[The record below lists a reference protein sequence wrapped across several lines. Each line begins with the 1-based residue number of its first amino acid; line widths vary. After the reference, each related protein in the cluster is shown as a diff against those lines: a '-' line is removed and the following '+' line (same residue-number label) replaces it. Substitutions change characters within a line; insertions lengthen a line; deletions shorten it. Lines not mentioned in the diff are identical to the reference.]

1 MGLPPLHPRS
11 QSGAR
16 SPILARAVL
25 ALAVALG
32 ASACASIQEFTEA
45 ASYTLLPPEQE
56 EQLGERVAAEFEKQ
70 VTLLDDPV
78 VDEYVSDLGQQ
89 VVAQAQIPQ
98 GIDVNFHVVDDPETV
113 NAVALP
119 GGEIY
124 VFSGLL
130 EAVDSEA
137 ELMGVL
143 AHETAHVAERHIAS
157 QLVTQFGLETLTGL
171 ALGSGEA
178 SQLAALAADL
188 ATQSSLMTFSRE
200 AEREADAFAVQYSAA
215 AGWDPNGYVDFFEEM
230 TAQEGPQIASFLSSH
245 PAPAERAQNARAL
258 IAQMG
263 EVPDRTGE
271 QRHREIVAHLEG
283 ADTAIARRR

>member
-1 MGLPPLHPRS
+1 M
-11 QSGAR
+11 AV
-16 SPILARAVL
+16 VL
-25 ALAVALG
+25 AIALG

-56 EQLGERVAAEFEKQ
+56 EQLGEQVAAEFERQ
-70 VTLLDDPV
+70 VKLLDDPV
-78 VDEYVSDLGQQ
+78 VNEYVDELGQQ
-89 VVAQAQIPQ
+89 VVAQAEIPA
-98 GIDVNFHVVDDPETV
+98 GIDVNFHVIDDPETV

-124 VFSGLL
+124 VFSGLVQAA
-130 EAVDSEA
+130 ESEA
-137 ELMGVL
+137 ELLGVL

-171 ALGSGEA
+171 AMGTGEA
-178 SQLAALAADL
+178 GQVAALAADL

-200 AEREADAFAVQYSAA
+200 AEREADAFAVQYAAA
-215 AGWDPNGYVDFFEEM
+215 AGWDPRGYVSFFEEM
-230 TAQEGPQIASFLSSH
+230 AGQEGPQVASFLSSH
-245 PAPAERAQNARAL
+245 PAPAERVANANAL

-263 EVPDRTGE
+263 EVPDHTGV
-271 QRHREIVAHLEG
+271 QRHEQIVARLES